1 MLTFDEPLVQTEA
14 CNETETDYPCAMI
27 ITIDYQLQEIKFSS
41 LTDAESL
48 TVDGITYDSLTE
60 HVVYLEYSDNSTE
73 HVLYYVCATIS
84 YCEWEYAQEIIPK
97 LIDLDYQPLYNL
109 LLT

>member
-1 MLTFDEPLVQTEA
+1 MLTFDEPPVQTEA

-48 TVDGITYDSLTE
+48 TIDGITYDSLTE
-60 HVVYLEYSDNSTE
+60 HVVYLEHSDNSTE
-73 HVLYYVCATIS
+73 HVFCITFVVLV
-84 YCEWEYAQEIIPK
+84 IIVNENMRK
-97 LIDLDYQPLYNL
+97 RSFQN
-109 LLT
+109 